1 MSEISNLIHMDK
13 ASLEKLSKSEL
24 INLLLKQH
32 KPKNIIVD
40 DTKPVPTPRT
50 YKPVPARKRP
60 IPTPRKSVK
69 DMVQQYED
77 NIIIPPEFRDDY
89 KPIPAPRT
97 KKPLQA
103 PIPTPRTKKPS
114 EKPVPEKRTIISQFE
129 KALKG
134 FTKSFDVELRDNKD
148 PLLQLQKSR
157 RAVEYLFNNLLV
169 QTKGF
174 KFVETLQV
182 KFVKYSN
189 DKKIQKNGYF
199 NSTTDLI
206 INETDIKLAIQASQQ
221 QILNK
226 IAQWISEG
234 SGWTIQLIENHYINI
249 VNYNPLKGSS
259 YIELPQELRNSAK
272 GLINMKNKDN
282 ECFRWCHIRHLN
294 PQDKDP
300 QRIKKTDKQY
310 IEKLDY
316 SSIEFP
322 VTVKQINKIEKQ
334 NNICINLFG
343 YEEKQK
349 FPIYISKE
357 KYQDHMELLLI
368 TEGEN
373 KHYVLIKDF
382 NKFMFRQNKH
392 EHKKHFCMYCL
403 QCFSREDV
411 LTEHKNNCIS
421 INGKQAINMPEKGDK
436 VYFKNHHKQL
446 PVPFVIYADFEAL
459 TEKIQGCQPNNE
471 KSYTEAYQKHTDCG
485 YGYKVVCCYDDKYSK
500 PVQIHRGE
508 NAVHKFMENMLE
520 EVNWCKSKMKKHFN
534 KPLKM
539 TMENEI
545 DFKKAIKCHICDQQ
559 YTDKD
564 IRVRDHCHITG
575 KFRGSAHQDCNLK
588 LRIKPDNIKIPVIF
602 HNLRGYDSHFI
613 MQQIGEIA
621 KKHAYKNKRGEE
633 CHMNINCIPNN
644 MEKYLAFML
653 GNHLVFLDSFQFMS
667 SSLDNLIKNL
677 PDEAFKYTKQEFKKE
692 QFNLMKQ
699 KGIYPYDHMDSF
711 DRFNETKL
719 PVQQD
724 FYSILN
730 NEHISDEQYKHA
742 QNVWDTFNL
751 KTMGD
756 YHDLYLKS
764 DILLLADV
772 FENFRKTC
780 LQYYKLDPCHYFTS
794 PGLSWDAMLK
804 MTDIKLERMVDI
816 DMFQFI
822 EKGMRGGISYIANRY
837 GKANNKYM
845 KNYDEKAPTKYI
857 MYLDA
862 NNLYGWAMSQ
872 YLPTGNFKWLSQNQI
887 EKTNL
892 GKYTENSTK
901 GLILE
906 VDLEYP
912 QELHDLHNDYPLGPE
927 KIKVAKDML
936 SDYCKKIADKFNISS
951 GLVHKLIPTLND
963 KEKYIL
969 HYRNLQSYL
978 SLGLKLKK
986 IHRVLQFDQSP
997 WLKQYIDFN
1006 TQKRTH
1012 VKNSFE
1018 KDFFKLMNNSVFG
1031 KTMENIRKRVDV
1043 RLVTSKEKLL
1053 KLASKPTYVS
1063 SKIFNENLV
1072 AVHKIKETLT
1082 MNRPAYIGMC
1092 ILDLSKTLMYDFHYN
1107 YIKHKYGNKAKL
1119 LFTDTD
1125 SLTYEIETK
1134 DAYADFWKNKEKFD
1148 NSDYNKE
1155 SPFYNAVNKK
1165 VIGKFKDESAGIPIT
1180 EFVGLRSKMYSYV
1193 KDNEQTARTAKG
1205 IKKQVII
1212 KDIKHEDYKEVLF
1225 NNKQTYHTIKTIRS
1239 NNHQLGS
1246 FDLNKISLSCFDDK
1260 RFIHQNGITGF
1271 AYGHYKIK

>member
-1 MSEISNLIHMDK
+1 MKISNAYNMNKKDLK
-13 ASLEKLSKSEL
+13 KLSKSEL
-24 INLLLKQH
+24 INLLLKQEK
-32 KPKNIIVD
+32 KPKIIVVD
-40 DTKPVPTPRT
+40 DTKPVPKPRRPIPAPRT
-50 YKPVPARKRP
+50 Y
-60 IPTPRKSVK
+60 KSVK

-77 NIIIPPEFRDDY
+77 NIIIPPPEFRDDY

-114 EKPVPEKRTIISQFE
+114 EKPVPEKRTIISQVE

-134 FTKSFDVELRDNKD
+134 YTQSFDVELRDKKD
-148 PLLQLQKSR
+148 PLVQLQKSR

-182 KFVKYSN
+182 KFIKYSN
-189 DKKIQKNGYF
+189 DKQIQKNVFF
-199 NSTTDLI
+199 NSSTDLI
-206 INETDIKLAIQASQQ
+206 INETDIKLSLQASQQ

-234 SGWTIQLIENHYINI
+234 SGWTIQSIENQYINI
-249 VNYNPLKGSS
+249 INYSPLKGSS
-259 YIELPQELRNSAK
+259 YIKLPQELRNPQK
-272 GLINMKNKDN
+272 GLINLQNKDN

-294 PQDKDP
+294 PQEKYP
-300 QRIKKTDKQY
+300 QRIKKCDKEF
-310 IEKLDY
+310 IENLDY
-316 SSIEFP
+316 KNIEFP

-349 FPIYISKE
+349 FPIFISKE
-357 KYQDHMELLLI
+357 KFIDHMELLLI

-382 NKFMFRQNKH
+382 NKFMFNQTKH
-392 EHKKHFCMYCL
+392 EHRKHFCMYCL

-421 INGKQAINMPEKGDK
+421 INGEQAIKMPEKDNNILK
-436 VYFKNHHKQL
+436 FNNFHKQQA
-446 PVPFVIYADFEAL
+446 VPFIIYSDFEAL
-459 TEKIQGCQPNNE
+459 TEKVHGCKQNNN
-471 KSYTEAYQKHTDCG
+471 KSYTEAYQSHKDCG
-485 YGYKVVCCYDDKYSK
+485 YGYKVVCCYDDKYTK
-500 PVQIHRGE
+500 PVQIYRGE
-508 NAVHKFMENMLE
+508 NAVYKFMETMLE

-539 TMENEI
+539 TKEDEK
-545 DFKKAIKCHICDQQ
+545 DFRKAIKCHICDQQ

-588 LRIKPDNIKIPVIF
+588 LQIKPETIKIPVIF

-613 MQQIGEIA
+613 MQEIGKIA
-621 KKHAYKNKRGEE
+621 KKHTYTNKKGEKVE
-633 CHMNINCIPNN
+633 MNINCIPNN
-644 MEKYLAFML
+644 IEKYMAFML

-667 SSLDNLIKNL
+667 SSLDNLVKNL

-711 DRFNETKL
+711 DRFNETQL
-719 PVQQD
+719 PKKQN

-730 NEHISDEQYKHA
+730 NEHISDEQYKHG
-742 QNVWDTFNL
+742 QNVWKTFNL

-804 MTDIKLERMVDI
+804 MTNIKLELMTDI

-822 EKGMRGGISYIANRY
+822 EKGMRGGTSYIANRY
-837 GKANNKYM
+837 GEANNKYM
-845 KNYDEKAPTKYI
+845 KNYDEKVPSKYI

-872 YLPTGNFKWLSQNQI
+872 YLPTGGFEWLSPKQI
-887 EKTNL
+887 EKINL
-892 GKYTENSTK
+892 GKYTKNSNK
-901 GLILE
+901 GMILE

-912 QELHDLHNDYPLGPE
+912 QELHDLHNDYPLAAE
-927 KIKVAKDML
+927 KLCMTKNML
-936 SDYCKKIADKFNISS
+936 SPYCKQILEKFNITI
-951 GLVHKLIPTLND
+951 GQVKKLIPTLAD
-963 KEKYIL
+963 KQKYVL
-969 HYRNLQSYL
+969 HYRNLQLYL
-978 SLGLKLKK
+978 DLGLKLKK
-986 IHRVLQFDQSP
+986 VHRVLMFNQSP

-1012 VKNSFE
+1012 AKNSFE

-1072 AVHKIKETLT
+1072 AVHKIKETLIL
-1082 MNRPAYIGMC
+1082 NRPAYVGMC

-1107 YIKHKYGNKAKL
+1107 YIKQKYGNKAKL

-1125 SLTYEIETK
+1125 SLTYKIETK
-1134 DAYADFWKNKEKFD
+1134 DAYKDFFKDESKFD

-1155 SPFYNAVNKK
+1155 SPFYNTANKK
-1165 VIGKFKDESAGIPIT
+1165 VIGKFKDEAAGIPII
-1180 EFVGLRSKMYSYV
+1180 EFIGLRSKMYSYM
-1193 KDNEQTARTAKG
+1193 KDDMKGGKTAKG
-1205 IKKQVII
+1205 IKKNVIK
-1212 KDIKHEDYKEVLF
+1212 KDIKHEDYKNALF
-1225 NNKQTYHTIKTIRS
+1225 NNKQIHHKTKTIRS
-1239 NNHQLGS
+1239 EKHQLGS
-1246 FDLNKISLSCFDDK
+1246 FELNKISLSCFDDK
-1260 RFIHQNGITGF
+1260 RFIHQNGITSY
-1271 AYGHYKIK
+1271 AYGHYKI